1 MVLKSVKYAILVRVS
16 AILLAVALGGAVI
29 LAGFGKMGQAN
40 VAQTEITEL
49 KESVLKAEKAHYSWL
64 ENLNSAINFDLEFT
78 GSLDYKSCGL
88 GQLIYNTD
96 LSRYPESVAEA
107 LEGMKS
113 VHQEIHES
121 AQEILALKDTDMA
134 KAQEIY
140 LRETRGNVETL
151 VGKMDQLSELTDGM
165 AMEKAQ
171 EMEAVS
177 TRSVATS
184 VVAIVAVVALV
195 VYLYVYTRQ
204 KIAAPLVVVADA
216 GGKLADGDLQVQIQW
231 HSNDEIGRL
240 ADSLNES
247 IQALQGY
254 VGEIDR
260 CMDALAD
267 GDLVFSI
274 ADDFKGDFEQI
285 RNRILKF
292 RDVLNH
298 TFLEIRQS
306 AEQVARISEQTS
318 DSAKTLADGSAEQ
331 ASSIEQLSATIE
343 EINRHV
349 RQNEQS
355 MLEANEKVGVLSEKL
370 GESNAEMQQM
380 ISAMG
385 NISHS
390 SKEIEKIIKTIED
403 IAFQTNILALN
414 ASVEAARAGAAG
426 KGFAVVADEV
436 RNLAGKSAEAVKDTA
451 ALIEASISAV
461 NRGTEITERTAS
473 LISEVMTEAGGVAGK
488 VTDVAKDFSWQAESI
503 GQVSIAVEQVSG
515 VVQTNAAAAEENSAA
530 SEELSAH
537 AHRLRNLL
545 AYFKLKTD

>member
-1 MVLKSVKYAILVRVS
+1 MKYAILVRVS

-29 LAGFGKMGQAN
+29 LAGFGKMEQAN
-40 VAQTEITEL
+40 VDQIEITEL

-64 ENLNSAINFDLEFT
+64 ENLNSAINFGLEFT

-107 LEGMKS
+107 LEGMKA

-121 AQEILALKDTDMA
+121 AQEILVLKDTDMV

-140 LRETRGNVETL
+140 LSETRGNVETL
-151 VGKMDQLSELTDGM
+151 VGKMDRLSELTDEM
-165 AMEKAQ
+165 AMEKAH

-247 IQALQGY
+247 IQALQEY

-285 RNRILKF
+285 RDRILKF
-292 RDVLNH
+292 QEVLNH

-306 AEQVARISEQTS
+306 AEQVAGISEQSS

-355 MLEANEKVGVLSEKL
+355 MIEANEKVGVLSEKL

-380 ISAMG
+380 ILAMG
-385 NISHS
+385 DISHS

-461 NRGTEITERTAS
+461 NRGTEITEKTAGLLS
-473 LISEVMTEAGGVAGK
+473 GVLDEAGDVAK
-488 VTDVAKDFSWQAESI
+488 RVTDVAKDFSWQAESI

-537 AHRLRNLL
+537 AQRLRNLL
-545 AYFKLKTD
+545 AYFRLKTD

>member
-1 MVLKSVKYAILVRVS
+1 MKSVKYAILVRVS

>member
-1 MVLKSVKYAILVRVS
+1 MKYAILVRVS

>member
-1 MVLKSVKYAILVRVS
+1 MKYAILARVS

-29 LAGFGKMGQAN
+29 LAGFGKMENAN
-40 VAQTEITEL
+40 AEQTEITEL
-49 KESVLKAEKAHYSWL
+49 KEAVLKAEKAHYSWL

-88 GQLIYNTD
+88 GQLIYSTD
-96 LSRYPESVAEA
+96 LSRYPDSVAEA
-107 LEGMKS
+107 LEGMKA

-121 AQEILALKDTDMA
+121 AQEILAMKGTDME
-134 KAQEIY
+134 KAQRIY
-140 LRETRGNVETL
+140 LSETRGNVETL
-151 VGKMDQLSELTDGM
+151 VGKMDQLSEMTDEM
-165 AMEKAQ
+165 AMEKEQ
-171 EMEAVS
+171 EMSAVS
-177 TRSVATS
+177 GRSIAASVA
-184 VVAIVAVVALV
+184 AIVVVVALV
-195 VYLYVYTRQ
+195 VYLYIYTRQ
-204 KIAAPLVVVADA
+204 KIAVPLVVVADA
-216 GGKLADGDLQVQIQW
+216 GEKLADGDLQVQIPW
-231 HSNDEIGRL
+231 KSRDEIGRL
-240 ADSLNES
+240 ADSLNDS

-260 CMDALAD
+260 CMDAIAE
-267 GDLVFSI
+267 GDLRFSVGQ
-274 ADDFKGDFEQI
+274 DFRGDFEQI
-285 RNRILKF
+285 RDRMLKF
-292 RDVLNH
+292 QEVLNH
-298 TFLEIRQS
+298 TFQEIRLS
-306 AEQVARISEQTS
+306 AEQVAGISEQSS

-349 RQNEQS
+349 RENEQS
-355 MLEANEKVGVLSEKL
+355 MLKANEKVGVLSEKL

-385 NISHS
+385 DISHS

-451 ALIEASISAV
+451 SLIEASITAV
-461 NRGTEITERTAS
+461 NRGTEITEKTAGLLS
-473 LISEVMTEAGGVAGK
+473 GVMDEAGDVAK
-488 VTDVAKDFSWQAESI
+488 RVTDVAKDFSWQAESI
-503 GQVSIAVEQVSG
+503 AQVSIAVEQVSG